1 MGQTCIL
8 PMVAIGFP
16 AMINSFLWL
25 LLGFGFKFGFGLSL
39 TLTPCLHHFYL
50 TTSTLNGGHCS
61 RNTDLN
67 PTLNFGILLAFCSE
81 VLTVQRQILYCLNSG
96 GTFGLYAGVFS
107 PFLAKGLF
115 RKHCYCFWR
124 GKGQVFFGYQ

>member
-50 TTSTLNGGHCS
+50 TTCTLNGGHCS
-61 RNTDLN
+61 RNTGLN
-67 PTLNFGILLAFCSE
+67 STLNFGILIAFCSE
-81 VLTVQRQILYCLNSG
+81 VLTVQRQILCCFNSS
-96 GTFGLYAGVFS
+96 GTFGLYVGVF
-107 PFLAKGLF
+107 PRLQRQG
-115 RKHCYCFWR
+115 
-124 GKGQVFFGYQ
+124 FFGSHRNVLGRDRKSVV